1 MNKESAVSA
10 MVRHSASGAAGV
22 HSDQKTKRLQP
33 AGKTNRVNTRSAAKS
48 AAIKD
53 SY

>member
-1 MNKESAVSA
+1 MKKESKVAP
-10 MVRHSASGAAGV
+10 MVRHAASGAAGV
-22 HSDQKTKRLQP
+22 HSDQKTRHFRA